1 MNHSGNE
8 CLPFESPHS
17 EMLTK
22 ALCCNLLKTCSLVEA
37 AQVAVQ
43 WTLQ

>member
-8 CLPFESPHS
+8 CLPSESPHP

-22 ALCCNLLKTCSLVEA
+22 ALCCNLLKTGSLVQA
-37 AQVAVQ
+37 AQVTV
-43 WTLQ
+43 